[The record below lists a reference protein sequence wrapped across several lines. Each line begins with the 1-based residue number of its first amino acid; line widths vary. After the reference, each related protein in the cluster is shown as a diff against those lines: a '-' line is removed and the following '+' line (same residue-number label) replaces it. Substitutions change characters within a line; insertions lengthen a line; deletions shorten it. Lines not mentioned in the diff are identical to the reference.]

1 MGLTILTLLFSC
13 SKEDEIK
20 KVFKAS
26 DLTFPADKYEVTKK
40 SITLEWKKNE
50 DPSAKYDVFIATK
63 EELTD
68 AEKIKSALVETKCTV
83 EELIPSS
90 TYFWKVKS
98 TNTAGESIDSKVF
111 SFTTA
116 SEASA
121 LKSPAD
127 KATIDGNSV
136 SLEWNKNSDVN
147 AKYDVFLGTNAEL
160 TDAEKIA
167 TGITD
172 VTFLAKELISGY
184 TYFWKVKTIDSAG
197 KTLESSVFTFTPA
210 LNPSALLLPEDKSVI
225 AENSVSLSWAKNS
238 NPNVKYD
245 VFIGNKAELT
255 DDDRVVTKT
264 SDLSY
269 LAEGIKAGATCYWK
283 VNTISDKGA
292 VLETTS
298 YSFSN
303 KYPSTPVQSYPKDK
317 AELIRLTTNLLWSES
332 TLFDGAEV
340 TYNIL
345 YAPTADFESKPV
357 KTADLTKTKLSIEGL
372 TENTS
377 YSWKVIA
384 RNADGDTTESEVFT
398 FTTHKSPANTLL
410 LPANESTG
418 TMPASL
424 TWEVED
430 GFTYSVYL
438 SKDPSGF
445 TPGDEMKKDITNGEF
460 NLTNID
466 QGVTYYW
473 QIRAFNA
480 VGTEFVSKTFSF
492 TTPYLQLSVKEG
504 TFVDKDGHS
513 YKTTIINGTEWLA
526 ENYAFIPTDESLWMI
541 PGKSVGDP
549 AYNDVAND
557 ANYKKYGLIYSIDAI
572 TPFIPEGW
580 HVATDEDWNTL
591 EVIVGMPKDD
601 IEMTGYRGAHAPALR
616 NDDGSWV
623 ANALNTVKMNLLP
636 AGFAGPNWSAPGFP
650 CSKITDFET
659 KAWIW
664 TATAKA
670 DKAFYRMISN
680 NDTSLTVRRYFEKPS
695 RLMSVRLVK
704 NK

>member
-26 DLTFPADKYEVTKK
+26 DLTFPADKSEVTKK

-50 DPSAKYDVFIATK
+50 DPSAKYDVFLATK
-63 EELTD
+63 AELTD
-68 AEKIKSALVETKCTV
+68 AEKIESALVDTKCTV

-98 TNTAGESIDSKVF
+98 INTAGESIDSRVF

-210 LNPSALLLPEDKSVI
+210 LKPSALLLPEDKSVI

-317 AELIRLTTNLLWSES
+317 TELIRLTTNLLWSES

-410 LPANESTG
+410 LPVNESTG

-438 SKDPSGF
+438 SKNSDGF
-445 TPGDEMKKDITNGEF
+445 TPGDEMKRDITTGEF

-480 VGTEFVSKTFSF
+480 VGTEFVSETFSF
-492 TTPYLQLSVKEG
+492 TTPYLELSVKEG

-541 PGKSVGDP
+541 PGKSLGDP
-549 AYNDVAND
+549 AYHDVTNDV
-557 ANYKKYGLIYSIDAI
+557 NYKKYGLIYSIDAI
-572 TPFIPEGW
+572 TPFIPKGW
-580 HVATDEDWNTL
+580 HVATDEDWNSL

-601 IEMTGYRGAHAPALR
+601 TEMLGYRGAHAPALR
-616 NDDGSWV
+616 SDDGSWV

-636 AGFAGPNWSAPGFP
+636 AGYATMNSSYTA
-650 CSKITDFET
+650 CSKIANFET
-659 KAWIW
+659 KAYVW

-670 DKAFYRMISN
+670 DNYYYRMISN
-680 NDTSLTVRRYFEKPS
+680 NDTSLTVRRYLEKPS